1 MLQLDK
7 DIKFNPQKYYI
18 SIRKTR
24 NFAYVELRK
33 KKMNIVIML
42 PYEVGSKL
50 IKRHTITKLSES
62 VQNWY
67 GAPCFQ
73 VTVENEADIEEVVRA
88 LEEAYRQSQNLTQI
102 RR

>member
-33 KKMNIVIML
+33 KKINIVIML
-42 PYEVGSKL
+42 PYEVESKL

-67 GAPCFQ
+67 GTSGGSRRSLSQYKLARFNSSTS
-73 VTVENEADIEEVVRA
+73 VAIREAFTHTHIG
-88 LEEAYRQSQNLTQI
+88 
-102 RR
+102 